1 VTGESCFDCKAKK
14 TGKTIG
20 LYKVGLSSI
29 RDSFS
34 RIVSSAILTSLL
46 GLLSA
51 KMVAE
56 QVGIGFELPLRIA
69 AMVPN
74 VPKSGLQSKL
84 RLL

>member
-1 VTGESCFDCKAKK
+1 M
-14 TGKTIG
+14 GKTIG
-20 LYKVGLSSI
+20 LYKMGLSSI
-29 RDSFS
+29 RDSSS

-69 AMVPN
+69 PMVPN
-74 VPKSGLQSKL
+74 VPKSGFAVKVEVAVSY
-84 RLL
+84 